1 MKRLMVL
8 TIVFM
13 AGFGVA
19 RAENAEGQAL
29 IKQARQAIAE
39 LRLSDAD
46 AKYKEAID
54 VIEQELDYDE
64 AESKAARDEWKRLQS
79 ITQLLADGSRSLE
92 RQDYADAG
100 KRYAEAIQTM
110 TSYNDTIWDRAMA
123 EAYYQWGMT
132 FYRKDNTSEAAA
144 KFREAIAKAPD
155 QDNYSKALYNIVV
168 THYNDGLKY
177 YRRRDFRSARLEYE
191 QSVAVD
197 PTFAKGYYMLALIAK
212 MDNDADKAMDYYE
225 KAIDNDPQ
233 YYIAW
238 FGLGKLYADL
248 GRMTKAV
255 DAFARTIAI
264 NPTYQK
270 AYFERGQAYL
280 SLKEK
285 SKAIA
290 DFQMALSLDD
300 EYTLAY
306 EALGLVYNEDHNY
319 EETIRLLSPTKG
331 TKTASYKTCYY
342 LGQAYNETKNFEEAL
357 RCATNSLTQKSG
369 WAPAL
374 FEKGRALAAMNQKTE
389 AIAAFKQ
396 AAKDSRWKSAAEYE
410 INLLTKWA
418 DR

>member
-1 MKRLMVL
+1 MKKLLVL
-8 TIVFM
+8 AIVFM

-19 RAENAEGQAL
+19 QAENAEAQAL
-29 IKQARQAIAE
+29 IKEARQAIAE

-46 AKYKEAID
+46 AKYKEAIE
-54 VIEQELDYDE
+54 VIEQELDYEE
-64 AESKAARDEWKRLQS
+64 AESKAARDEWKRLQT

-100 KRYAEAIQTM
+100 KRYSEVIETM
-110 TSYNDTIWDRAMA
+110 YSFENAIWDRAIA
-123 EAYYQWGMT
+123 EAYYQWGMS
-132 FYRKDNTSEAAA
+132 FYRQDNTSEAAA

-168 THYNDGLKY
+168 THYNNGLKY
-177 YRRRDFRSARLEYE
+177 YRRRDFRSAKLEYE

-197 PTFAKGYYMLALIAK
+197 PTFSKGYYMLALIAK
-212 MDNDADKAMDYYE
+212 MDNDADKAMDYYQ

-248 GRMTKAV
+248 GRMSKAV
-255 DAFARTIAI
+255 EAFGRTISI
-264 NPTYQK
+264 NPTYHK

-290 DFQMALSLDD
+290 DFQMALTLDD

-306 EALGLVYNEDHNY
+306 EALGLVYNEDHKY
-319 EETIRLLSPTKG
+319 EETIRLLMPIKG
-331 TKTASYKTCYY
+331 TKAASYKTCYY
-342 LGQAYNETKNFEEAL
+342 MAQAYNETKNFEEAL
-357 RCATNSLTQKSG
+357 KCATNSLTQKSG
-369 WAPAL
+369 WAPAS
-374 FEKGRALAAMNQKTE
+374 FEKGRALAAMNQKDE